1 MRPEIA
7 PDRVT
12 VAEALMDQQLED
24 QGAIDVADLQDLG
37 LTLEEM
43 QTAADRAITNRMD
56 KDAKMLRALAEDS
69 VVNTG
74 GISAELVEEMNS
86 KLDAA
91 VVARITQEA
100 FNNPLVTKDGETRV
114 DLGIQKAAIEAAL
127 QRPPAGI
134 ETAML
139 PPADS
144 QPQIDTTTP
153 SPFTP
158 RGG

>member
-1 MRPEIA
+1 
-7 PDRVT
+7 
-12 VAEALMDQQLED
+12 
-24 QGAIDVADLQDLG
+24 
-37 LTLEEM
+37 
-43 QTAADRAITNRMD
+43 MD

-91 VVARITQEA
+91 VVARITQDVA

-144 QPQIDTTTP
+144 QPQMTQRLHHLRLHRNSTEILRSKLCSIRQDHLK
-153 SPFTP
+153 
-158 RGG
+158 

>member
-43 QTAADRAITNRMD
+43 PTAADRAITNRMD

-139 PPADS
+139 PLA
-144 QPQIDTTTP
+144 
-153 SPFTP
+153 
-158 RGG
+158 